1 MARRIPSWLKSDL
14 PGGQSLKKVAATVSS
29 LNLNT
34 ICFEARC
41 PNKDDCFKKGAVTF
55 LILGR
60 NCSRHCGFCNVGAA
74 PPERPDGEEP
84 ERVRQACTLLELAYV
99 ILTSVT
105 RDDLP
110 DGGADHFAE
119 CVRLIKE
126 GGEGPMVE
134 VLIPDFGGNLESV
147 ERVASTGVDVLGH
160 NLETVKRLYTT
171 VREGAD
177 YGRSLGILDHVKSGF
192 PDVVVKSGLMLGL
205 GEENEEVKS
214 TLKDLADAGC
224 DIVVIGQYMRP
235 SMAHLPVKEY
245 IDPEVFDDLENYAR
259 ELGLVGVCGPR
270 ARSSYLAKA
279 AYDAARLRR
288 HKRCA

>member
-29 LNLNT
+29 LSLNT

-41 PNKDDCFKKGAVTF
+41 PNKADCFKGGSVTF

-60 NCSRHCGFCNVGAA
+60 NCSRHCGFCNVVAA
-74 PPERPDGEEP
+74 PPERPDGDEP
-84 ERVRQACTLLELAYV
+84 ERVRQACSLLELDHV

-110 DGGADHFAE
+110 DGGADHFE
-119 CVRLIKE
+119 KCVRLIKQ
-126 GGEGPMVE
+126 GEDSPTVE
-134 VLIPDFGGNLESV
+134 VLIPDFGGDFGSV
-147 ERVASTGVDVLGH
+147 ERVAKAGVDVLGH
-160 NLETVKRLYTT
+160 NLETVERLYTT
-171 VREGAD
+171 ARDKAD
-177 YGRSLGILDHVKSGF
+177 YGRSLGIVDHVKSRF

-205 GEENEEVKS
+205 GEESEEVKS

-224 DIVVIGQYMRP
+224 DIVVVGQYMRP
-235 SMAHLPVKEY
+235 SMAHLPVQEY
-245 IDPEVFDDLENYAR
+245 LEPEVFDEIEDYVH

-270 ARSSYLAKA
+270 ARSSYLAKE

-288 HKRCA
+288 QKKCA